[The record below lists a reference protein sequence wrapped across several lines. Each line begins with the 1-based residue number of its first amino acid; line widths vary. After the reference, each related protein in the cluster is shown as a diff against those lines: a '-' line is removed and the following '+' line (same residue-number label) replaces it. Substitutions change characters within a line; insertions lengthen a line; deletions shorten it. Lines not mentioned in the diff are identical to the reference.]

1 MHLDPRTWTLFP
13 PTART
18 HARASLHTHP
28 FDAAGPD
35 RPGSAERAGGW
46 ARTGWPQRREGGYSL
61 TQGVAKI
68 HLSRARVPHHIKRP
82 PPPPRVSC
90 PRSRRLPEPSR
101 GSARGRRPSAVCV
114 GGRNGSGRG
123 GGGGR
128 EFSGFPGAHPG
139 AQIRASRRASA
150 PTRRAARARGGGG
163 WDRRLVQLPNDCLGT
178 PPSSFLASG
187 WRKRGPGTWIRKKCM
202 LFGILIVGS
211 RTKSQNRDVGS
222 FGNFRNLSRVGAR
235 DLGIPAFAPQSEPPR
250 ARAPGAQMIRMA
262 SGSSLAFQG
271 LSRDTPNCIL
281 SVRLA
286 GTRMLNSSSTV
297 SVTEQVGQV

>member
-82 PPPPRVSC
+82 PPRPRVSC

-128 EFSGFPGAHPG
+128 DFRDFPGR
-139 AQIRASRRASA
+139 I
-150 PTRRAARARGGGG
+150 PTRKSASRAARPPPPAARPGRAEGADGTGG
-163 WDRRLVQLPNDCLGT
+163 W
-178 PPSSFLASG
+178 SSV
-187 WRKRGPGTWIRKKCM
+187 PT
-202 LFGILIVGS
+202 
-211 RTKSQNRDVGS
+211 
-222 FGNFRNLSRVGAR
+222 
-235 DLGIPAFAPQSEPPR
+235 
-250 ARAPGAQMIRMA
+250 
-262 SGSSLAFQG
+262 
-271 LSRDTPNCIL
+271 
-281 SVRLA
+281 
-286 GTRMLNSSSTV
+286 TV
-297 SVTEQVGQV
+297 SA